1 MPILQDIS
9 SPCVPLKQ
17 NHQIEELLSA
27 KGTLLTSSEEKSRE
41 SQVCPICGRT
51 FVYQLN
57 FAKHLAAA
65 GCCQPPCK
73 KSRMDPE
80 PDTKETFKSNT
91 LPRTSRSKKIT
102 RSNSTKSRKKQTIP
116 SLKNHLQEY
125 LPNTEIISNFQG
137 APMMTDSRE
146 QENKTLRVTKQ
157 RPAYASGPFEAQTLS
172 HSLQE
177 STYCSFC
184 DLQLNSENLYQRHRL
199 AHALVIQLTR
209 CLVHSLPRISSP
221 HNETACGSNLAVL
234 DDWLSDQIRCNIN
247 DDNWLK
253 LSVQEV
259 EQVLGNSNMDV
270 DIPQRH
276 GIQDNAG
283 FQNIVD
289 LLVSQDL
296 NLTPASEFVDTTKVS
311 DFIPLETE
319 KSVETT
325 CISTSVTY
333 DPSLIQQV
341 CTMPD
346 QPMVWK
352 LIIANYWYFNDP
364 FSPPIARTFQLA
376 ATYWQ
381 PKWLIQFA
389 RHTEL
394 KCQMVPD
401 ARLLLTHR
409 ISTILIKRRDLS
421 SQLSQ
426 ILMLWKGKWLAFWR
440 LTNLFHRRVKI

>member
-1 MPILQDIS
+1 MPILQNIS

-221 HNETACGSNLAVL
+221 HNETACGSNSAVL

-333 DPSLIQQV
+333 DPSLIQPV
-341 CTMPD
+341 CSMPD
-346 QPMVWK
+346 QPMV
-352 LIIANYWYFNDP
+352 
-364 FSPPIARTFQLA
+364 
-376 ATYWQ
+376 
-381 PKWLIQFA
+381 
-389 RHTEL
+389 
-394 KCQMVPD
+394 
-401 ARLLLTHR
+401 
-409 ISTILIKRRDLS
+409 
-421 SQLSQ
+421 
-426 ILMLWKGKWLAFWR
+426 
-440 LTNLFHRRVKI
+440 